1 MRLKA
6 RNAKGKPILDIT
18 STNKASLLHNLFWG
32 LGFLGYDAAP
42 PERVTMVARGRPSL
56 LSLASDR
63 FRSSPSTD

>member
-6 RNAKGKPILDIT
+6 TNAKGKPILDIT
-18 STNKASLLHNLFWG
+18 STSKASLFHNLFCG

-42 PERVTMVARGRPSL
+42 PERVTIVARGRPSV
-56 LSLASDR
+56 LSFPSVR